1 MLGLPEYFLAL
12 ALLPLH
18 TGRIS
23 SITQRHIWP
32 DNATRDLEGDSTLNW
47 FQKIK
52 SAAYQAAI
60 VIVARYRDDL
70 LSLQA
75 MSLTYSTLLSLIPFL
90 AVMFSVLKAFG
101 VQNAI
106 EPFLSELLQPLGPN
120 SDQITTPSSNSS
132 RTSASAFSVE

>member
-90 AVMFSVLKAFG
+90 AVMFSVLKAFE
-101 VQNAI
+101 VQNAL
-106 EPFLSELLQPLGPN
+106 EPFLAQILQPLG
-120 SDQITTPSSNSS
+120 SDAAEVTNRII
-132 RTSASAFSVE
+132 